1 MPALLMRPHDFM
13 HVEVQA
19 RGDTFDEQSLAQLVE
34 VGERFAAQI
43 TCSPHDQVLKLQ
55 AAESIPQ
62 RGFEYPQQLADP
74 GLPTTD
80 PIAKVN
86 CCREAVDQCAIEVE
100 ECTDFRSGRT
110 GGDLRDGIGGGEPRD

>member
-19 RGDTFDEQSLAQLVE
+19 RGDAFDEQSLAQLVE

-43 TCSPHDQVLKLQ
+43 TRSPHDQMLKLQ

-62 RGFEYPQQLADP
+62 RGLEYPQQLADP

-80 PIAKVN
+80 PIANVN
-86 CCREAVDQCAIEVE
+86 CCREAVDQCAHRGRRMHRLPVR
-100 ECTDFRSGRT
+100 TNWRRSPRWHRRGRAA
-110 GGDLRDGIGGGEPRD
+110 